1 MYSLDERAIAFLHEI
16 ECDDIMET
24 DNLAWF
30 VKTKNW
36 DAIYQKHM
44 DVFRAWIASD
54 QEAILNG
61 SVVLLLSRT

>member
-36 DAIYQKHM
+36 DDLPEAYGCIQSM
-44 DVFRAWIASD
+44 DCI
-54 QEAILNG
+54 
-61 SVVLLLSRT
+61 